1 VLAPRVGETQEKF
14 RAMSKL
20 RTSAIAAAAILLLAH
35 VSVLALRYGSDTA
48 SFWGDA
54 IGAAA
59 APLVAA
65 IAVWAAARDSAAFA
79 RRVWRLVALSLL
91 LASAG
96 GVLYTY
102 LFDYAHKRGGLW
114 PSDILVFFWPVP
126 AMLTLFL
133 SPTDPNRG
141 FRWLRF
147 CDFIQVCV
155 LVLTVELS
163 QLYAPSR
170 WAASEQ
176 AMAVRALKIG
186 IVFFGL
192 LAISF
197 LGRGLATKSAT
208 TRGLF
213 LRLAVFFFAFGITTN
228 LTLYGYA
235 TQNFKEG
242 TWPDVLWTIAFGLLT
257 AMAATWKDQAVG
269 APEQPHHASRGT
281 HLVAQFMP
289 LLIPAIV
296 FPLVLNIARE
306 QFVWSVMIV
315 LVSFAAAGGRLF
327 LVQRQLL
334 ISSQELQKNLALLQ
348 GITESTTDA
357 VFVKDRDGRYVMV
370 NPAATRLV
378 GLTTQETI
386 GRTDVEI
393 FTPDTGRRIMER
405 DRHIIQTGETL
416 TYEEVGSAAGVSY
429 TFLSTKGPYR
439 DAQGTI
445 IGVLGIA
452 RNITDRKRAE
462 EEFRKSQQ
470 RLRMHIDHTPLAVV
484 EWDVDFCVAAW
495 NSSAERMFGYTREEA
510 MGRYGDFI
518 VPPES
523 RSGVQQVWQ
532 ELLATKGGNINANE
546 NVTKSGRTISCEWYN
561 TPLVDDNGRVL
572 GVASLVQDVT
582 ERERAEAKFRGLL
595 ESAPDAMV
603 VTDRDGRIVLV
614 NAQTEKLFGYKRDE
628 LLNQPIEMLMPERF
642 RNVHPT
648 HRAEFEARPQVRD
661 MGRRLEL
668 FGLRKDGTE
677 FPIEVSLSPLVT
689 DQGILI
695 SSGIR
700 DTTERL
706 ALEERLRQSQKME
719 AVGRLAGGIAHDFNN
734 LLTIILGYS
743 QILGDGLATGTRLA
757 DSNAQI
763 KSAAERAAGITRQ
776 LLAFSRKQVLSPRVI
791 NLNDIVLNL
800 DSLLRR
806 LIGEDIEVMTAPAN
820 DLGMVKADP
829 GQIELV
835 IMNLALNSRDAMPNG
850 GKLTLETA
858 NARLDETYA
867 NEHQPVE
874 PGKYIML
881 AVSDTGHGMTTDTIG
896 RIFEPF
902 YTTKEVGK
910 GTGLGLSMVYGIVKQ
925 SGGYI
930 WVYSEPE
937 QGTTFKIYLPRVDQP
952 AEHPSTEK
960 PLLGVLRGTETILL
974 VEDDPQLREL
984 SSSVLS
990 HCGYR
995 VLKASTPEEGISIC
1009 ESNHRDIRL
1018 LVTDVVMP
1026 RMNGRQLAEK
1036 IQKVSPQIRVL
1047 YISGYTDNAIV
1058 HYGVLDPGLW
1068 FLAKPFTLSSLVAK
1082 VREVLDAA
1090 TNTAPDVV
1098 GD

>member
-1 VLAPRVGETQEKF
+1 
-14 RAMSKL
+14 MSKL
-20 RTSAIAAAAILLLAH
+20 RTAAVAAAAILLLAH
-35 VSVLALRYGSDTA
+35 VSVLLFRYGSDFA
-48 SFWGDA
+48 SVWGDWIDA
-54 IGAAA
+54 I
-59 APLVAA
+59 APL
-65 IAVWAAARDSAAFA
+65 IASIICWQTSRRAGPFGK
-79 RRVWRLVALSLL
+79 RVWRLVAFSALLSFLGQ
-91 LASAG
+91 S
-96 GVLYTY
+96 LYTEYYDY
-102 LFDYAHKRGGLW
+102 LHAPLGTLW
-114 PSDILVFFWPVP
+114 PSDLLVFFWVVPVV
-126 AMLTLFL
+126 MTLFL
-133 SPTDPNRG
+133 SPRDPRSG
-141 FRWLRF
+141 HEWLRV
-147 CDFIQVCV
+147 CDFAQVCT
-155 LVLTVELS
+155 LVLAVELS
-163 QLYAPSR
+163 EIYVPSR
-170 WAASEQ
+170 WQAAGQ
-176 AMAVRALKIG
+176 TMQFRALYAG
-186 IVFFGL
+186 ILFFGL
-192 LAISF
+192 IAVSF
-197 LGRGLATKSAT
+197 IVRAVMAGNRLERIYFGRM
-208 TRGLF
+208 GLF
-213 LRLAVFFFAFGITTN
+213 LTLHGAVLNG
-228 LTLYGYA
+228 TLYSQASGHYKQGEWPDLLWTLA
-235 TQNFKEG
+235 FCVLIVIAG
-242 TWPDVLWTIAFGLLT
+242 TWNESEDGIPIEA
-257 AMAATWKDQAVG
+257 
-269 APEQPHHASRGT
+269 ESRG
-281 HLVAQFMP
+281 LRLLAQFSP
-289 LLIPAIV
+289 LLIPAVV
-296 FPLVLNIARE
+296 FPMVLNIARE
-306 QFVWSVMIV
+306 QFYWSVV
-315 LVSFAAAGGRLF
+315 LALVSFAAAGGRLF
-327 LVQRQLL
+327 VVQRQLL

-348 GITESTTDA
+348 GITENTTDA
-357 VFVKDRDGRYVMV
+357 VFVKDRDGHYVMV
-370 NPAATRLV
+370 NPAAARFV
-378 GLTTQETI
+378 GLTVEQVI
-386 GRTDVEI
+386 GKTDVEV
-393 FTPDTGRRIMER
+393 FSPTTGRSIMDK
-405 DRHIIQTGETL
+405 DREILMTGETS
-416 TYEEVGSAAGVSY
+416 TFEEVGLAAGVSR
-429 TFLSTKGPYR
+429 TLLTTKGPYR
-439 DAQGTI
+439 DVHGKI
-445 IGVLGIA
+445 VGVLGIA
-452 RNITDRKRAE
+452 RDITDRKREE

-470 RLRMHIDHTPLAVV
+470 RLRMHIEHTPLAVV
-484 EWDVDFCVAAW
+484 EWDLDFCVAAW

-518 VPPES
+518 VPPKS
-523 RSGVQQVWQ
+523 RPGVQHVWR

-546 NVTKSGRTISCEWYN
+546 NITKSGCVISCEWYN

-614 NAQTEKLFGYKRDE
+614 NAQTEKLFGYKREE
-628 LLNQPIEMLMPERF
+628 LLNHPIEMLMPERF
-642 RNVHPT
+642 RKIHSA
-648 HRAEFEARPQVRD
+648 HRAEFAERPQVRD

-668 FGLRKDGTE
+668 FGVRKDETE

-689 DQGILI
+689 DQGMLI

-743 QILGDGLATGTRLA
+743 QILGDGLTAETRLA

-763 KSAAERAAGITRQ
+763 RSAAERAAGITRQ

-806 LIGEDIEVMTAPAN
+806 LIGEDIEVMAAPAN
-820 DLGMVKADP
+820 DLGMVRADP
-829 GQIELV
+829 GQIEQV

-858 NARLDETYA
+858 NATLDENYV

-874 PGKYIML
+874 TGKYVML
-881 AVSDTGHGMTTDTIG
+881 AVSDTGHGMTTETMG

-925 SGGYI
+925 SGGFI

-937 QGTTFKIYLPRVDQP
+937 QGTTFKIYLPRVYQTAEQP
-952 AEHPSTEK
+952 ASER
-960 PLLGVLRGTETILL
+960 PLPGVLRGTETILL

-984 SSSVLS
+984 SSSVLG

-995 VLKASTPEEGISIC
+995 VLKASTPEEGIAIC

-1026 RMNGRQLAEK
+1026 RMNGRQLAER

-1082 VREVLDAA
+1082 VREVLDAD
-1090 TNTAPDVV
+1090 TRTAPGAP

>member
-1 VLAPRVGETQEKF
+1 VRVCQRLGNTLEKF
-14 RAMSKL
+14 REMYKL
-20 RTSAIAAAAILLLAH
+20 RTSAVAAAAILLLAH
-35 VSVLALRYGSDTA
+35 VSVLLFRYGSDFA
-48 SFWGDA
+48 SVWGDW
-54 IGAAA
+54 IDTI
-59 APLVAA
+59 APL
-65 IAVWAAARDSAAFA
+65 IASIICWQTSRRAGPFGK
-79 RRVWRLVALSLL
+79 RVWRLAAFSALLSCV
-91 LASAG
+91 G
-96 GVLYTY
+96 QGLYTDY
-102 LFDYAHKRGGLW
+102 FDYLHASLGTLW
-114 PSDILVFFWPVP
+114 PSDLLVFFWVVP
-126 AMLTLFL
+126 IVMTLFL
-133 SPTDPNRG
+133 SPRDPNSG
-141 FRWLRF
+141 HEWLRV
-147 CDFIQVCV
+147 CDFAQVCT
-155 LVLTVELS
+155 LVLAIELS
-163 QLYAPSR
+163 EIYVPSR
-170 WAASEQ
+170 WQASGQ
-176 AMAVRALKIG
+176 SMQVRALYAG
-186 IVFFGL
+186 ILFFGL
-192 LAISF
+192 IAAGFIARALMAQNRLERNYFGRMGGYLAFHGIVLNSTLSWQASGHYKQGEWTDLLWTLAF
-197 LGRGLATKSAT
+197 CVLILIAGTWKVSEEGIPIEAESRGL
-208 TRGLF
+208 
-213 LRLAVFFFAFGITTN
+213 RLLAEFSPV
-228 LTLYGYA
+228 
-235 TQNFKEG
+235 
-242 TWPDVLWTIAFGLLT
+242 
-257 AMAATWKDQAVG
+257 
-269 APEQPHHASRGT
+269 
-281 HLVAQFMP
+281 
-289 LLIPAIV
+289 LIPAVV
-296 FPLVLNIARE
+296 FPLALNIARE
-306 QFVWSVMIV
+306 QFYWSVALALI
-315 LVSFAAAGGRLF
+315 SFAAAGGRLF
-327 LVQRQLL
+327 VVQRQLL

-348 GITESTTDA
+348 GITENTTDA
-357 VFVKDRDGRYVMV
+357 VFVKDRDGHYVMV
-370 NPAATRLV
+370 NPAAARFV
-378 GLTTQETI
+378 GLTVEQVI
-386 GRTDVEI
+386 GKTDVEV
-393 FTPDTGRRIMER
+393 FSPDTGRLIMQK
-405 DRHIIQTGETL
+405 DREILQTGETS
-416 TYEEVGSAAGVSY
+416 TFEEIGLAAGV
-429 TFLSTKGPYR
+429 TRTLLTTKGPFR
-439 DAQGTI
+439 DTHGKVV
-445 IGVLGIA
+445 GVLGIA
-452 RNITDRKRAE
+452 RDITGRKRE
-462 EEFRKSQQ
+462 EGEFRKSQQ
-470 RLRMHIDHTPLAVV
+470 RLRMHIEHTPLAVV
-484 EWDVDFCVAAW
+484 EWDLDFCVAAW

-510 MGRYGDFI
+510 MGRCGDFI

-523 RSGVQQVWQ
+523 RPAVQQVWR
-532 ELLATKGGNINANE
+532 ELLATKAGNIKANE
-546 NVTKSGRTISCEWYN
+546 NTTKSGRVISCEWYN

-603 VTDRDGRIVLV
+603 VADRNGRIVLV
-614 NAQTEKLFGYKRDE
+614 NAQTEKLFGYRREE
-628 LLNQPIEMLMPERF
+628 LLSQPIETLMPERF
-642 RNVHPT
+642 RKIHPT
-648 HRAEFEARPQVRD
+648 HRTEFAERPQVRE
-661 MGRRLEL
+661 MGRRMEL
-668 FGLRKDGTE
+668 FALRKDGTE

-689 DQGILI
+689 DQGMLI
-695 SSGIR
+695 SGGIR

-743 QILGDGLATGTRLA
+743 QILGDGITAGSRLA

-829 GQIELV
+829 GQIEQV

-858 NARLDETYA
+858 NATLDEGYA

-881 AVSDTGHGMTTDTIG
+881 AVSDTGHGMSAETMG

-930 WVYSEPE
+930 WVYSEPD

-952 AEHPSTEK
+952 SEQPGSEK

-995 VLKASTPEEGISIC
+995 VLKASTPEDGIAIC

-1026 RMNGRQLAEK
+1026 RMNGRQLAER

-1068 FLAKPFTLSSLVAK
+1068 FLAKPFTLSALVAK

-1090 TNTAPDVV
+1090 TNTAPGGL